1 MIDNRRV
8 AAVICL
14 HFGADYLPYAMRSL
28 ADVVDEFFV
37 MYSPVANHGV
47 YNPSLTCPESR
58 DTLLE
63 AAFATA
69 PDRTRWFDCSS
80 WNSEG
85 EQFKSAW
92 PHTEADVIVKLDADE
107 IWSPRLLEYA
117 VGYGRLQEV
126 REIRVSLVH
135 YWRSFHKAFT
145 HDPAAPGRIYL
156 REFAGGELTFAT
168 TDTQHRI
175 QHFGYALPSAL
186 MRYKWQT
193 HGHSREFRRDC
204 DWFQDVYLANRQT
217 DCHPV
222 GSEYWMHTE
231 DVPPPPYLAD
241 HPYATLS
248 LIE

>member
-14 HFGADYLPYAMRSL
+14 HFGADFLPYAMRSL
-28 ADVVDEFFV
+28 ADVVDEFLV

-156 REFAGGELTFAT
+156 REFAGGET
-168 TDTQHRI
+168 TYVPPNEQGRI
-175 QHFGYALPSAL
+175 HHFGYCQNIRL
-186 MRYKWQT
+186 MEYKIKT
-193 HGHSREFRRDC
+193 HGHSREFRKDV
-204 DWFQDVYLANRQT
+204 DWFKDVYLANRQY
-217 DCHPV
+217 DCHPI
-222 GSEYWMHTE
+222 GSEYWMTPV
-231 DVPPPPYLAD
+231 DVIPPDFILD
-241 HPYATLS
+241 HPYANLA
-248 LIE
+248 LVE